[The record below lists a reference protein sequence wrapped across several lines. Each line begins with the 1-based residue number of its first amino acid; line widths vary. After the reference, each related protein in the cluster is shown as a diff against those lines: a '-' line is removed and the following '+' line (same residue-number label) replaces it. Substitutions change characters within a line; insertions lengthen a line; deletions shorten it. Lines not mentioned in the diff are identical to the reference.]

1 MPLLLQTASPRSAGP
16 KDKSTWVVIGFS
28 TLFILGGLVYAW
40 WPSADGVKPAPVS
53 DARRDSGNAPSAPP
67 ESHVEASPEPEEGSS
82 VRRIPWS
89 DVAVDVPPA
98 TMDKLAKAGAGIYQ
112 QQCAVCHGDQGKGD
126 GPAAGI
132 LAFPPRD
139 FTRGLYK
146 FKTSSQGEM
155 PFDDDLYRTVTS
167 GIPAA
172 GMPSFADLTPFERWA
187 LVAHVKALSKFEHP
201 DGGWLNQFDRSPPT
215 RRHALPVAPPLSR
228 IDITRGED
236 LYRNQMQCLKCHG
249 ETGLG
254 DGPSAP
260 DLTDYLDRSIKAAD
274 LTRGEVSFKSGSR
287 PEDIFRVL
295 TIGMSGTPM
304 PSFAILSDEDRWN
317 VAFFVTQKLYRPI
330 DAGEKTYLR
339 IGCTSCHTFGKGKLI
354 GPDLAGVTDRRDD
367 AWLRRWLKDP
377 PGMIATD
384 PTARKLLEEF
394 LTPMPSYGLT
404 DKEVERILT
413 FLKTQKAPVAEK
425 KD

>member
-1 MPLLLQTASPRSAGP
+1 MPTLTESTSSAVGAPPP
-16 KDKSTWVVIGFS
+16 KEKSGRLVIGIAS
-28 TLFILGGLVYAW
+28 LVILAGFAYAVWPVSSPEKAGGIPAVHPATT
-40 WPSADGVKPAPVS
+40 PAQPAPV
-53 DARRDSGNAPSAPP
+53 
-67 ESHVEASPEPEEGSS
+67 ASEPAEPEEGSS
-82 VRRIPWS
+82 VRRIPWA
-89 DVAVDVPPA
+89 DVVVDAMPSS
-98 TMDKLAKAGAGIYQ
+98 MDKLTKAGAGVFQ
-112 QQCAVCHGDQGKGD
+112 QQCVVCHGAEGKGD

-132 LAFPPRD
+132 LSFPPRD
-139 FTRGLYK
+139 FTRGFFK
-146 FKTSSQGEM
+146 FKTSAQGEM

-187 LVAHVKALSKFEHP
+187 LVGYVKALSKFEMP
-201 DGGWLNQFDRSPPT
+201 DGSWLHRFVSSPPT
-215 RRHALPVAPPLSR
+215 QRMSLPAAPPVSR
-228 IDITRGED
+228 IDFARGED

-249 ETGLG
+249 ETGVG
-254 DGPSAP
+254 DGPSAE
-260 DLTDYLDRSIKAAD
+260 DLTDYQDRPIKAAD
-274 LTRGEVSFKSGSR
+274 LTRGEVSFKTGSR

-295 TIGMSGTPM
+295 TIGMAGTPM
-304 PSFAILSDEDRWN
+304 PSFATLTDEDRWN
-317 VAFFVTQKLYRPI
+317 AAFYVTQKLYRPI
-330 DAGEKTYLR
+330 DAGERTYLR

-367 AWLRRWLKDP
+367 AWLRKWLKDP

-384 PTARKLLEEF
+384 PTARKLLEEY

-404 DKEVERILT
+404 DKEVDRIIN